1 MAKFII
7 SLGMINKKLLF
18 PLIYFIIYIF
28 VHIFNLSVD
37 YNEVSVFLDGFGFS
51 LGEISAFFVG
61 QIIKYKRIDTKKK
74 KIKKKF
80 FLDYFFL
87 FLINVFYMLMRFSP
101 FFFLKK
107 DKDDDTNAYKDL
119 LTNDALEQI
128 LTTIVTWFAL
138 KYKYYIHHIISLI
151 LIIILSI
158 IMDLILGNFSHT
170 NTFLVISSL
179 LYVVGDSIMQ
189 SYFKYLMEKK
199 YYHFTDILFTT
210 GIFDLTLFSLS
221 LGIILIEQKIRV
233 SYKLIFQFYEYFK
246 AYGTWR
252 LTSIFLVGLILRGL
266 ILFLLEL
273 KIVDALNPNFL
284 FLSYQIG
291 KMPSTI
297 MSIEG
302 KNKWIVLVLQILQI
316 FIGLFYL
323 EILEYNFCSLNK
335 NTKKNIAKREHRES
349 INENNFD
356 EDDEDIE
363 IKGGYDI
370 RQSIKEQ
377 ERIKELNEMD
387 EVLEE
392 KENDI

>member
-128 LTTIVTWFAL
+128 LTIA
-138 KYKYYIHHIISLI
+138 S
-151 LIIILSI
+151 
-158 IMDLILGNFSHT
+158 
-170 NTFLVISSL
+170 FLEAES
-179 LYVVGDSIMQ
+179 
-189 SYFKYLMEKK
+189 
-199 YYHFTDILFTT
+199 
-210 GIFDLTLFSLS
+210 
-221 LGIILIEQKIRV
+221 
-233 SYKLIFQFYEYFK
+233 
-246 AYGTWR
+246 
-252 LTSIFLVGLILRGL
+252 
-266 ILFLLEL
+266 
-273 KIVDALNPNFL
+273 NPNDGAKVSSVIHNR
-284 FLSYQIG
+284 LSTL
-291 KMPSTI
+291 KFD
-297 MSIEG
+297 G
-302 KNKWIVLVLQILQI
+302 KNNFGEHGFNFLQLDSTM
-316 FIGLFYL
+316 YYPYRTK
-323 EILEYNFCSLNK
+323 EEAPYNFKSIY
-335 NTKKNIAKREHRES
+335 NTY
-349 INENNFD
+349 
-356 EDDEDIE
+356 E
-363 IKGGYDI
+363 IKGLPPGPICSPGLRFINDAINPGKTDYYYFCND
-370 RQSIKEQ
+370 KEGKTYFAKDYQ
-377 ERIKELNEMD
+377 THCKNLKLAGLR
-387 EVLEE
+387 
-392 KENDI
+392 